1 MLGVLSMLLVLSASH
16 ARRAEHAFGVV
27 KPIMLDVLSMLWA

>member
-16 ARRAEHAFGVV
+16 ARRAEHALGVV
-27 KPIMLDVLSMLWA
+27 SQSCYAC